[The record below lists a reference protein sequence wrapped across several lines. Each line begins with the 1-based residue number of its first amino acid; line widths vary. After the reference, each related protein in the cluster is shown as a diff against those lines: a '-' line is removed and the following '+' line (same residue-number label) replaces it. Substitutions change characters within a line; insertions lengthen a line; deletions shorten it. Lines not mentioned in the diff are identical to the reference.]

1 MSSYTTKF
9 DSGFIGNIQKR
20 FIDQAP
26 AVLSKGILTSISRGE
41 SPVDSGEWKTPYSD
55 SYLKA
60 IDTNP
65 IFRLLGKKKSPV
77 NLKLTGQ
84 LLSSLKIRPNG
95 NKLEVSFTDKLALY
109 HNKELTGRLRR
120 MLPTEDGEVFNKEI
134 SLKLNLLLRSVVKI
148 SI

>member
-1 MSSYTTKF
+1 MSSYKVKF
-9 DSGFIGNIQKR
+9 ESGFIGSIQKR

-26 AVLSKGILTSISRGE
+26 NILSKGILTSISRGE
-41 SPVDSGEWKTPYSD
+41 SPVEDGEWKTPYSD
-55 SYLKA
+55 SYLNA

-65 IFRLLGKKKSPV
+65 ILRLLGKKKTPV
-77 NLKLTGQ
+77 NLKVTGQ
-84 LLSSLKIRPNG
+84 LLSTLKIRPNG
-95 NKLEVSFTDKLALY
+95 NKLEVSFTDKIAVY

-134 SLKLNLLLRSVVKI
+134 SLKLNLLLRSVVKN